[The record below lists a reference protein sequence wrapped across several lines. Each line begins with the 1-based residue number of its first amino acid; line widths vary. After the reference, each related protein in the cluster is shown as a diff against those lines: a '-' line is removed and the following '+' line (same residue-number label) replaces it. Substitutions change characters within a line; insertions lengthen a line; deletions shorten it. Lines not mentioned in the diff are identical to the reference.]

1 MIGAIFIPKIQTNA
15 KVHGWIGMF
24 VQGISYYDYGLL
36 LCKKI
41 KSERRINM
49 GQIIE
54 SQVAKENWYALL
66 LAIEKKMSGK
76 EALMHMGIPV
86 DEEEEDL

>member
-1 MIGAIFIPKIQTNA
+1 
-15 KVHGWIGMF
+15 
-24 VQGISYYDYGLL
+24 
-36 LCKKI
+36 
-41 KSERRINM
+41 M

-66 LAIEKKMSGK
+66 LAIEKRMSGK

-86 DEEEEDL
+86 DEDEEEDL